1 MRARE
6 RNPDMS
12 GTRNKKRRR
21 TNSKKALPPLA
32 VVLILLALIW
42 LAEWLLNEQSE
53 PVSDPA
59 PAVTQTVSG
68 QEELTVYYVDVG
80 QGDCELLESDGEYLL
95 IDAGGDGDHNG
106 AVVDFLDQLGVE
118 KLDYVIATHPHADHI
133 QEMDD
138 VINAYDVGTFYL
150 PDVTTTTATFE
161 RMLDALDSRSV
172 NVVSPQ
178 PGDTFTLGS
187 CTAQVLG
194 PVEIDEGDLNANSI
208 VLRVTCGDTSFLFT
222 GDCTAE
228 EEEDIL
234 GWLGSNSAA
243 LQADV
248 LKVGHHGSST
258 STSAEF
264 LEAVSPIYA
273 VISCGVDNSYGHP
286 HREIMEA
293 LAEIRAEIYRTDTM
307 GTITARSDGQ
317 TITFTTEQGG

>member
-1 MRARE
+1 
-6 RNPDMS
+6 MS
-12 GTRNKKRRR
+12 GTQNKR
-21 TNSKKALPPLA
+21 THRKNPRKSLPPLVA
-32 VVLILLALIW
+32 VLILLALML
-42 LAEWLLNEQSE
+42 LAERLLDEPGD

-59 PAVTQTVSG
+59 PAVSQAVSSEAG
-68 QEELTVYYVDVG
+68 LTVYYVDVG

-138 VINAYDVGTFYL
+138 VINAYEVGTFYL

-172 NVVSPQ
+172 NVISPQ
-178 PGDTFTLGS
+178 PGDSFTLGS

-194 PVEIDEGDLNANSI
+194 PVEIDEDDLNSNSI
-208 VLRVTCGDTSFLFT
+208 VLRVTCGDTAFLFT

-234 GWLGSNSAA
+234 GWLGSNPSALA
-243 LQADV
+243 ADV
-248 LKVGHHGSST
+248 LKLGHHGSST

-264 LEAVSPIYA
+264 LEAVSPTYA

-286 HREIMEA
+286 HWETMEA
-293 LAEIRAEIYRTDTM
+293 LEGIRAEIYRTDTM

-317 TITFTTEQGG
+317 TIAFTAEQGG